1 MKLLWLVGIVL
12 LAAAIFFAPKPMQQE
27 GEQQEPQP
35 VPVAQPKRTQR
46 AAAPQRAKE
55 TKGART
61 EANETP
67 DPVPAAP
74 VFRTLAGGT
83 GTTPG
88 KGGLSATSGPYRPG
102 TGGVGYP
109 SCLYCPD
116 PQYSDDARKA
126 KFEGSVAL
134 QAIIQA
140 DGHATNIQVVK
151 GAGLG
156 LDEKAVEAVRSWRF
170 KPAVG
175 PNGTSV
181 PTIAPVEVDFHLSN
195 LSSK

>member
-1 MKLLWLVGIVL
+1 MKLLWLVGIGV
-12 LAAAIFFAPKPMQQE
+12 LAAVIFFAPKPRQQNV
-27 GEQQEPQP
+27 EQQEPQ
-35 VPVAQPKRTQR
+35 PVAQPKRTQR

-55 TKGART
+55 TKRART
-61 EANETP
+61 EANEAS

-74 VFRTLAGGT
+74 IFRALAGGT
-83 GTTPG
+83 AAAPG
-88 KGGLSATSGPYRPG
+88 KGGDIGTSGPYRPG

-156 LDEKAVEAVRSWRF
+156 LDEKAIEAVRNWRF

-175 PNGTSV
+175 PNGASV
-181 PTIAPVEVDFHLSN
+181 PTIAPVEVDFHLS
-195 LSSK
+195 KR

>member
-12 LAAAIFFAPKPMQQE
+12 LAAVIFFAPKPRRQDV
-27 GEQQEPQP
+27 EQPEPQ
-35 VPVAQPKRTQR
+35 PVAQPKLAQR
-46 AAAPQRAKE
+46 AAAPQRVKE
-55 TKGART
+55 TKRART

-67 DPVPAAP
+67 DPVPAVP
-74 VFRTLAGGT
+74 IFRALAGGT
-83 GTTPG
+83 GTAQG
-88 KGGLSATSGPYRPG
+88 KAGDMSTSGPYRPG

-156 LDEKAVEAVRSWRF
+156 LDEKAIEAVRSWRF

-175 PNGTSV
+175 PNGASV
-181 PTIAPVEVDFHLSN
+181 PTIAPVEVDFHLT
-195 LSSK
+195 KR